1 MHTALGRMRSLLA
14 LLGVALTLVGPASVS
29 AEATADRQAGPS
41 GVARPVAASS
51 TQATSQFRAR
61 LAPVPIDLVMQAT
74 VAGRGTVTATLDGT
88 RLSIAGSF
96 ADLKT
101 PATFAKIHVGPK
113 GVRGPAVLDLTVSK
127 ATSGAIAGT
136 FDLTPDQLDDLRN
149 SRLYIQL
156 HSEKAPDG
164 NLWGWL
170 LPQEGRR

>member
-14 LLGVALTLVGPASVS
+14 LLGVALTLVSPASVS
-29 AEATADRQAGPS
+29 ADATADTQVGAR

-51 TQATSQFRAR
+51 AQPTTSQFRAR
-61 LAPVPIDLVMQAT
+61 LAPVPIDLVMQASIT
-74 VAGRGTVTATLDGT
+74 GRGTVTATLDGT
-88 RLSIAGSF
+88 RLSVAGTF

-101 PATFAKIHVGPK
+101 PATFAKIHLGPK
-113 GVRGPAVLDLTVSK
+113 GIRGPAVLDLTVSN

-136 FDLTPDQLDDLRN
+136 FELTRTQLDDLRN
-149 SRLYIQL
+149 SRLYIQV

-170 LPQEGRR
+170 LPERRR